1 MNKDGVTKEWLK
13 SNFLTVGKLVAWLQ
27 KQDQDALVYAVEPN
41 TGTWQEIPEE
51 CFERTQYF
59 TTVKDQKASELY
71 SFTHWYR
78 GYPDAAEKAQ
88 KDVDNY
94 FQYVEDENGIC
105 VST

>member
-51 CFERTQYF
+51 CFEQT
-59 TTVKDQKASELY
+59 
-71 SFTHWYR
+71 
-78 GYPDAAEKAQ
+78 
-88 KDVDNY
+88 
-94 FQYVEDENGIC
+94 
-105 VST
+105 